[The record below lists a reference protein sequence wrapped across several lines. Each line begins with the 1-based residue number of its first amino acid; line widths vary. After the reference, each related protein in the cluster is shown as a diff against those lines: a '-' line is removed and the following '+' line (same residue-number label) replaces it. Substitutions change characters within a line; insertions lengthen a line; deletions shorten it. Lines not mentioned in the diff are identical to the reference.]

1 MPALPPAAPGARKL
15 ELLLSELERG
25 LRDELFLFERRDLSA
40 LLELAPRQGET
51 LSAIC
56 RLARE
61 LGVRPDSDIAD
72 RVRAVADT
80 RRGMLRDIQDSL
92 AAMTDEL
99 ASMRRAEARLRQIRQ
114 SAALSL
120 GERESQLRVEA

>member
-1 MPALPPAAPGARKL
+1 VPALPPAAPGARKL

-25 LRDELFLFERRDLSA
+25 LRDEIFLFQRRDLAA
-40 LLELAPRQGET
+40 LLELAPLQGAT
-51 LSAIC
+51 LSAVC

-61 LGVRPDSDIAD
+61 LDVRPDSDVAQ
-72 RVRAVADT
+72 RVRAVADA
-80 RRGMLRDIQDSL
+80 RREILAEIQDSL
-92 AAMTDEL
+92 AAMNAEL

-120 GERESQLRVEA
+120 GERENRLNVEG